1 MTSAVVVD
9 TNVALVANDATSA
22 EPEWDSECIE
32 ACLAAMEDVQERR
45 RVILDDHDLI
55 VSEYFHKLD
64 RSGMPGVGDAF
75 AKWAWDHRFV
85 KARCARVTV
94 TPVGDS
100 FAEFPASRDLGA
112 FDPSDRK
119 FVAAACAFD
128 GDHEILQATDSKWW
142 GLRDALAAA
151 GVTVR
156 FVWPDGIEAL
166 HEGKRK
172 RV

>member
-1 MTSAVVVD
+1 MGGVVVD

-22 EPEWDSECIE
+22 APEWDAECIL
-32 ACLAAMEDVQERR
+32 ACLAAVEEVRAKRR
-45 RVILDDHDLI
+45 IILDDQDLI
-55 VSEYFHKLD
+55 VSEYFNRLD

-85 KARCARVTV
+85 EARCARVAL
-94 TPVGDS
+94 TPQGDS
-100 FAEFPASRDLGA
+100 FAEFPPSSDLA
-112 FDPSDRK
+112 TFDPSDRK
-119 FVAAACAFD
+119 FVAAACSFE
-128 GDHEILQATDSKWW
+128 GEHEILQAVDSKWW

-166 HEGKRK
+166 HERKRK
-172 RV
+172 RR